1 MIQSKLN
8 TPKMEEEEKEEEEGG
23 QEEKEGGKA
32 KGLVVVYLQRRVQKK
47 DLPIFLPRYVKNKI
61 AK

>member
-8 TPKMEEEEKEEEEGG
+8 TAKMEEEEGG
-23 QEEKEGGKA
+23 EEEKEGGKE
-32 KGLVVVYLQRRVQKK
+32 KGLAVVCLQRRVQQK

>member
-8 TPKMEEEEKEEEEGG
+8 TAKMEEEEGGEEE
-23 QEEKEGGKA
+23 KDGGKE
-32 KGLVVVYLQRRVQKK
+32 KGLAVVCLQRRVQQK